1 MDSIMPAKKLYVVG
15 NGFDLYHKI
24 RSSYGEFGAYVKVA
38 NSSLHDTFENYFSFE
53 GNWSSLEETLAHLDV
68 DLILDEASDFLVSYG
83 AEDWSDAYHHDYQY
97 EVARIVELLSKE
109 LKGEFTNWIHGL
121 EIPDAQSCGVPLLPL
136 DATALYLNFNY
147 TNTLQRLYG
156 ISEHQVLHI
165 HNSAADT
172 VSDLILGHAYSP
184 ADIKSLNH
192 GANLEDQ
199 DVRVTE
205 ANKILDE
212 YFSRTY
218 KPTAQILRSHKEFFA
233 GLAGVSE
240 IYVVGHS
247 LSEVDRPYIREIV
260 NATKYAHPKW
270 VVTYYKSDSIPT
282 LKESLLSAGVMDGAA
297 KFVQIAQLPA

>member
-1 MDSIMPAKKLYVVG
+1 MDPRMPAERLYIIG

-24 RSSYGEFGAYVKVA
+24 RSSYGDFGSYVKGA
-38 NSSLHDTFENYFSFE
+38 SSSLHDTFENYFPFE

-68 DLILDEASDFLVSYG
+68 DLIIDEASDFLVSYG

-97 EVARIVELLSKE
+97 EVARIVELLSTE
-109 LKGEFTNWIHGL
+109 LKGEFTNWIRGL
-121 EIPDAQSCGVPLLPL
+121 EIPDAQSCGVPLIPL

-147 TNTLQRLYG
+147 TNTLQSLYG

-172 VSDLILGHAYSP
+172 VPDLILGHAYSP
-184 ADIKSLNH
+184 ADIQSLNH

-205 ANKILDE
+205 ANRILDE
-212 YFSRTY
+212 YFSKTY
-218 KPTAQILRSHKEFFA
+218 KPTTQVLRRHKGFFA

-247 LSEVDRPYIREIV
+247 LSEVDGPYIREIV
-260 NATKYAHPKW
+260 NCTECTHPKW
-270 VVTYYKSDSIPT
+270 VVTYYESDSIPA
-282 LKESLLSAGVMDGAA
+282 LKESLLGAGVMDSAV

>member
-1 MDSIMPAKKLYVVG
+1 M
-15 NGFDLYHKI
+15 
-24 RSSYGEFGAYVKVA
+24 
-38 NSSLHDTFENYFSFE
+38 
-53 GNWSSLEETLAHLDV
+53 
-68 DLILDEASDFLVSYG
+68 
-83 AEDWSDAYHHDYQY
+83 
-97 EVARIVELLSKE
+97 
-109 LKGEFTNWIHGL
+109 